1 MQSKKK
7 KEQTGITALYCRLS
21 RDDGAEG
28 DSNSISNQKKLL
40 QKYSKEN
47 GFSNTRYYVD
57 DGYTGTN
64 FNRPGFQKLL
74 EDIDLGYVSTVIV
87 KDMSRLGRDY
97 LQVGY
102 YTDTYFPDRNIR
114 FIAINDCVDS
124 ADGEN
129 ELAPFRNVMNEM
141 YARDISRKIRSSHRL
156 RGNAGEPLSQPP
168 YGYLKSPENKK
179 KWIVDTYAAD
189 IVRDIFRMCLEGKEH
204 ETIAR
209 ILQERK
215 VLIPM
220 AYWYSLGLKRGGKR
234 VHPDP
239 YKWSKS
245 SIAKILANQEYCGDI
260 INFKTYSKSFKN
272 KTRLGNPEENWVIF
286 KNVHE
291 PIIDRE
297 TFEEVQKLVGK
308 TKRRAPKTE
317 NGEKNMF
324 ADLLY
329 CADCGSKLWYHVNTI
344 NRDIHFFS
352 CSNYK
357 TDTRGFCETR
367 HYIRADAIE
376 QVVMWEL
383 QRMGQFLKNDE
394 AVFVALLAQKTNA
407 DMAAEK
413 KYLEAELQKA
423 TARNNKAAELFE
435 KLYEDNVS
443 GKVTDEWFMQLS
455 HKYEVERMEL
465 KAKIAEFHNRILEL
479 DSMKENKDQFINAI
493 RKFMEMKTLTAPLL
507 RELIDHIDVYE
518 TEGTGKNRTQRI
530 MIHYKFVGVIEIP
543 DSGNNYTAD
552 TRKGVA
558 VEYITKSIKNK

>member
-179 KWIVDTYAAD
+179 RWVIDPYAAG
-189 IVRDIFRMCLEGKEH
+189 IVQDIFRMCLEGKGQ

-215 VLIPM
+215 ILVPM
-220 AYWYSLGLKRGGKR
+220 AYWYSLGLKRAGKQ
-234 VHPDP
+234 PQADP
-239 YKWSKS
+239 YKWGKTSV
-245 SIAKILANQEYCGDI
+245 AKILANQEYCGDI

-272 KTRLGNPEENWVIF
+272 KARIENPEENWVVF

-297 TFEEVQKLVGK
+297 TFELVQRLVGK
-308 TKRRAPKTE
+308 TKRRSPKIE
-317 NGEKNMF
+317 NGEKSMF
-324 ADLLY
+324 YDLLY
-329 CADCGSKLWYHVNTI
+329 CADCGHKLWHHINT
-344 NRDIHFFS
+344 NNHNIHFFS

-357 TDTRGFCETR
+357 TDTRGSCETR

-383 QRMGQFLKNDE
+383 QRMVQFLKNDE
-394 AVFVALLAQKTNA
+394 VMFAALLAQKTNA

-413 KYLEAELQKA
+413 KYLEAERQKA
-423 TARNNKAAELFE
+423 TARNNKVAELFE

-465 KAKIAEFHNRILEL
+465 KAKIAELHNRILKL
-479 DSMKENKDQFINAI
+479 DSMKENKDQFIHAI
-493 RKFMEMKTLTAPLL
+493 RKFMEMQTLSGPLL

-543 DSGNNYTAD
+543 DDGDNYTAD

-558 VEYITKSIKNK
+558 VEYVTQSA

>member
-1 MQSKKK
+1 MNAVEE
-7 KEQTGITALYCRLS
+7 KEIQTGITALYCRLS
-21 RDDGAEG
+21 RDDGTDN
-28 DSNSISNQKKLL
+28 DSNSITNQKKLL
-40 QKYSKEN
+40 QKYAKEH

-74 EDIDLGYVSTVIV
+74 EDMDMGYVSILIV

-114 FIAINDCVDS
+114 FIAVNDCVDS

-141 YARDISRKIRSSHRL
+141 YARDISRKVRSSHRL

-179 KWIVDTYAAD
+179 KWIVDAYAAD
-189 IVRDIFRMCLEGKEH
+189 VVRDIFRMCLEGKGQ

-234 VHPDP
+234 VQPDP

-272 KTRLGNPEENWVIF
+272 KARLDNPEENWVIF

-297 TFEEVQKLVGK
+297 TYEQVQKMVGK
-308 TKRRAPKTE
+308 TKRRAPKAE

-329 CADCGSKLWYHVNTI
+329 CADCGSKLWYHINTI

-357 TDTRGFCETR
+357 SDTRGSCKTR

-376 QVVMWEL
+376 QVVIWEL
-383 QRMGQFLKNDE
+383 QRMAAFLRSDE
-394 AVFVALLAQKTNA
+394 DVFADLLAQKTNA
-407 DMAAEK
+407 DMIAEK
-413 KYLEAELQKA
+413 KYMEAELQRCI
-423 TARNNKAAELFE
+423 TRNNKVAELFE
-435 KLYEDNVS
+435 KLYEDNVE
-443 GKVTDEWFMQLS
+443 GKVTDEWFLQLS

-465 KAKIAEFHNRILEL
+465 KEKIAELRGSISDL
-479 DSMKENKDQFINAI
+479 DSMQTNKDQFIHAI
-493 RKFMEMKTLTAPLL
+493 RKFMEMQTLTAPLL

-530 MIHYKFVGVIEIP
+530 MIRYKFVGVIEIP
-543 DSGNNYTAD
+543 DSGDNYTAD

-558 VEYITKSIKNK
+558 VKYVTKSA

>member
-1 MQSKKK
+1 M
-7 KEQTGITALYCRLS
+7 
-21 RDDGAEG
+21 DM
-28 DSNSISNQKKLL
+28 
-40 QKYSKEN
+40 
-47 GFSNTRYYVD
+47 
-57 DGYTGTN
+57 
-64 FNRPGFQKLL
+64 
-74 EDIDLGYVSTVIV
+74 GYVTTLIV

-114 FIAINDCVDS
+114 FIAVNDCVDS

-141 YARDISRKIRSSHRL
+141 YARDISRKVRSSHRL

-179 KWIVDTYAAD
+179 KWIVDAYAAD
-189 IVRDIFRMCLEGKEH
+189 IVRDIFRMCLEGKEQ

-234 VHPDP
+234 VQPDP

-272 KTRLGNPEENWVIF
+272 KTRLENPEENWVIF

-297 TFEEVQKLVGK
+297 TYEQVQKLVGK
-308 TKRRAPKTE
+308 TKRRAPKAE
-317 NGEKNMF
+317 NGGKNMF

-329 CADCGSKLWYHVNTI
+329 CADCGSKLWYHINTI

-357 TDTRGFCETR
+357 SDTRGSCETR

-383 QRMGQFLKNDE
+383 QRMAAFLRSDE
-394 AVFVALLAQKTNA
+394 DVFAELLAQKTNA
-407 DMAAEK
+407 DMIAEK
-413 KYLEAELQKA
+413 KYMEAELQRCL
-423 TARNNKAAELFE
+423 TRNNKVAELFE
-435 KLYEDNVS
+435 KLYEDNVE
-443 GKVTDEWFMQLS
+443 GKVTDEWFLQLS

-465 KAKIAEFHNRILEL
+465 KEKIAELRGSISDL
-479 DSMKENKDQFINAI
+479 DSMQTNKDQFIHAI
-493 RKFMEMKTLTAPLL
+493 RKFMEMQTLTAPLL

-518 TEGTGKNRTQRI
+518 TEGTGKNRTQHI

-543 DSGNNYTAD
+543 DDRDNYTAD

-558 VEYITKSIKNK
+558 VEYVTKSA